1 MLLGRHVEW
10 SLHSCLVLAEL
21 PARGYIST
29 SALASLF
36 HLPKEYLG
44 KGLQVLSRA
53 GILDKAM
60 GPTGGYRLSKPAAQ
74 ISVLDIV
81 EALLGDRP
89 TYQDTGL
96 WLTVSKNGG
105 GPQSGSCPVT
115 EMMLAA
121 DTAWRS
127 SLRNITLSELLS
139 AARGARSEGHAHYLR
154 KFIGRNGSPT

>member
-21 PARGYIST
+21 SARGYIST

-36 HLPKEYLG
+36 HLPKEYLS
-44 KGLQVLSRA
+44 KGLQELSRA
-53 GILDKAM
+53 GILARAM

-81 EALLGDRP
+81 EAVVGDQP

-96 WLTVSKNGG
+96 WLTVSKDGG
-105 GPQSGSCPVT
+105 DPQPGACPVT

-121 DTAWRS
+121 DAAWRS
-127 SLRNITLSELLS
+127 SLRNITLSDLLS
-139 AARGARSEGHAHYLR
+139 AARAARTQGHADYLR
-154 KFIGRNGSPT
+154 NFIGKNGSTQ